1 MSKTIYMPKSAESHK
16 RPLLLPHAL
25 KNLGL
30 DPNITIVFTS
40 LFYIETWKTIKLM
53 INGPGIRTFQPFPPN
68 PQCCCTLEKHIRL
81 AHSLTLGWPNPKTL
95 PLKIHAHQLL

>member
-1 MSKTIYMPKSAESHK
+1 MICIYACSKVLKARDEIPQEASSLS
-16 RPLLLPHAL
+16 RAL

-53 INGPGIRTFQPFPPN
+53 INEPRMEPLHISTFSPKPPM
-68 PQCCCTLEKHIRL
+68 
-81 AHSLTLGWPNPKTL
+81 
-95 PLKIHAHQLL
+95 LLYFGNVH

>member
-1 MSKTIYMPKSAESHK
+1 MLKALDEIPQEASSLS
-16 RPLLLPHAL
+16 HAL

-53 INGPGIRTFQPFPPN
+53 INEPGMEP
-68 PQCCCTLEKHIRL
+68 LHIFNLFTQTSNVIVLWKRIL
-81 AHSLTLGWPNPKTL
+81 D
-95 PLKIHAHQLL
+95 